1 MKLVAGSAE
10 LGGSSMFLS
19 SERLAEYATVMPR
32 LSRRALASGVGALSV
47 LHALRARAANDAIG
61 TFPLSL
67 AFASV
72 DGQRVQDSAWQQAE
86 LAEAERLYA
95 PLGVHFRVVSERT
108 ITTPRAHL
116 ETRADRDAL
125 AVDCAPKAINVFV
138 VASLRDVD
146 DGVSV
151 RRGVHW
157 RSSQHPSQRYVI
169 LSAIAGPS
177 VLAHE
182 LGHYF
187 GNGHSAV
194 TDNVMSYERTG
205 AEVFLDARQAATIR
219 SAARLVLTSGEVTLA
234 PSAAH
239 D

>member
-1 MKLVAGSAE
+1 MHR
-10 LGGSSMFLS
+10 LG
-19 SERLAEYATVMPR
+19 
-32 LSRRALASGVGALSV
+32 RRAFAIGVGAVSV
-47 LHALRARAANDAIG
+47 LHALRARATEAAIG

-67 AFASV
+67 AIASV
-72 DGQRVQDSAWQQAE
+72 EGRRVQDAAWQAAE
-86 LAEAERLYA
+86 LTEVERLYA
-95 PLGVHFRVVSERT
+95 PLGVRFRVRERSLA
-108 ITTPRAHL
+108 IPRPNL

-125 AVDCAPKAINVFV
+125 ATECEPKVINVFV

-146 DGVSV
+146 DGVSA

-157 RSSQHPSQRYVI
+157 RSSRHPTQRYIIV
-169 LSAIAGPS
+169 SAIAGPN

-194 TDNVMSYERTG
+194 VDNLMSYNRTG
-205 AEVFLDARQAATIR
+205 GDVFLDERQAATIR
-219 SAARLVLTSGEVTLA
+219 SAARLAVTSGEVTLEKNGMG
-234 PSAAH
+234 